1 MLLKIV
7 FVFFFLKSEKSKKT
21 LDQEYHDLEE
31 KLNEIQATLN
41 RTLNERKKFEA
52 DALSAS
58 DEIQELKT
66 ELKAYDDKVITKK

>member
-1 MLLKIV
+1 
-7 FVFFFLKSEKSKKT
+7 
-21 LDQEYHDLEE
+21 LEE

-66 ELKAYDDKVITKK
+66 ELKAYDDKVIEKKINKEFKN